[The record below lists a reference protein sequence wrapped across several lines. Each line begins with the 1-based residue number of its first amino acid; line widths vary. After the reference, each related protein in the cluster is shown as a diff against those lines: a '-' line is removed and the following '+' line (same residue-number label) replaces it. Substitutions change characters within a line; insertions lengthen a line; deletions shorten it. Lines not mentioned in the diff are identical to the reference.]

1 MLNTNWNFLL
11 LVPPPD
17 FIYSYSCGIGLL
29 QSRQLSLFSLELDII
44 SLLSIF
50 SGSSLFIT
58 HYILKSQLL
67 RNSSFCRTSSASY
80 SKSRDFSNNE
90 KWKVKFRNIHH
101 SFPIELLFK
110 TTWQHLKSM
119 LKKIS
124 SQAKTR
130 VHYSKCSKYF
140 EETPPHNNLHCLL
153 IVFMNAR
160 KQRIVL
166 WTKNDSNSFIEM
178 SDSSPYN
185 IEQWN
190 DSSREENF
198 RGRKG
203 PELSWT

>member
-29 QSRQLSLFSLELDII
+29 HSRQLSLFSLELDII

-90 KWKVKFRNIHH
+90 KWNFEI
-101 SFPIELLFK
+101 SIILSLLNYSSK
-110 TTWQHLKSM
+110 QLDSILST

-140 EETPPHNNLHCLL
+140 EETP
-153 IVFMNAR
+153 AA
-160 KQRIVL
+160 
-166 WTKNDSNSFIEM
+166 T
-178 SDSSPYN
+178 
-185 IEQWN
+185 
-190 DSSREENF
+190 
-198 RGRKG
+198 
-203 PELSWT
+203 

>member
-1 MLNTNWNFLL
+1 MKSENWNFE
-11 LVPPPD
+11 
-17 FIYSYSCGIGLL
+17 ISII
-29 QSRQLSLFSLELDII
+29 LSLLNYSSKQLD
-44 SLLSIF
+44 SI
-50 SGSSLFIT
+50 L
-58 HYILKSQLL
+58 
-67 RNSSFCRTSSASY
+67 
-80 SKSRDFSNNE
+80 
-90 KWKVKFRNIHH
+90 
-101 SFPIELLFK
+101 
-110 TTWQHLKSM
+110 SM

-124 SQAKTR
+124 SQAKTQ

-178 SDSSPYN
+178 SDSNPYN
-185 IEQWN
+185 VEQWN

-203 PELSWT
+203 PELSWTLFFICLFLWLFAGNSFEKIIEEAAPLSVMRSARIVAVSRS